1 LNARPSRGNVFSW
14 ANYGLRSCCK
24 SFRSGTNSKIQF
36 AGSVCI
42 GFSGLIHRKIW
53 CVCRGYKRRQGSIT
67 KAGNSFARKLLVES
81 AWSDRHPAR
90 VSPDIQRRHEGI
102 PKAIIDRAWDAQLRL
117 CRRYRALIARGKSAQ
132 VAIVA
137 IARELAAYV
146 WDIGRMGIVLAAQHN
161 AQSI

>member
-1 LNARPSRGNVFSW
+1 
-14 ANYGLRSCCK
+14 
-24 SFRSGTNSKIQF
+24 
-36 AGSVCI
+36 
-42 GFSGLIHRKIW
+42 
-53 CVCRGYKRRQGSIT
+53 
-67 KAGNSFARKLLVES
+67 VES